1 MRQLLLQTVCLSLV
15 IISSSKKAKEKPDW
29 AKKPLSAYS
38 DADLE
43 RLLDQWEE
51 DEEPIPPDELPEGHP
66 DRPVPPVDFS
76 KLDMNNPEAVMKA
89 TKKGKTI
96 MMFVRVNNPT
106 DREETVSLA
115 SKTDS
120 SKHRKLKLDV

>member
-1 MRQLLLQTVCLSLV
+1 MRQLLLQTLCLSLV

-51 DEEPIPPDELPEGHP
+51 DEEPIPPGELPEGHRTGP
-66 DRPVPPVDFS
+66 CPPWTS
-76 KLDMNNPEAVMKA
+76 P
-89 TKKGKTI
+89 
-96 MMFVRVNNPT
+96 
-106 DREETVSLA
+106 
-115 SKTDS
+115 S
-120 SKHRKLKLDV
+120 ST